1 MGVFTPNL
9 QHISSSAGLGC
20 QKFHLN
26 RIQCLQS
33 VAWQSQIVTVVSFH
47 WGRWVQQQRSTYSH
61 PSFASPW
68 SDCCHVFIMQVCLWQ
83 RHVGA
88 PFRWRSCGLLA
99 TWFQFG
105 PLGKTPDQSRSLVME
120 IGKSWYS
127 RHPYPW
133 WRVWILQ
140 GRRIFRVVLELNF
153 LHWRI
158 HQGRS
163 HESFPHRCDSW
174 KMDEKISCY
183 SPCLRFC
190 VLWFFTIVPII
201 WPEIEKT
208 VYTLPHFSLPRNHRF
223 ETRCTNASQ
232 NWLHGQWILQ
242 AKANGLTMG
251 SKGKHSVQGQLA
263 SNKRAKNWP
272 RGGGFPV
279 PTCYKTF
286 LCCFPRNAMAH
297 LMWEFMVSL
306 VKYLPWWF
314 TMGDSF
320 YPDQTCLQF
329 CGLVADL
336 RACYISFKADLKTRH
351 QMHNLQRW
359 YKCNLFLC

>member
-1 MGVFTPNL
+1 MVTGVNPTRKTN
-9 QHISSSAGLGC
+9 I
-20 QKFHLN
+20 
-26 RIQCLQS
+26 
-33 VAWQSQIVTVVSFH
+33 
-47 WGRWVQQQRSTYSH
+47 
-61 PSFASPW
+61 
-68 SDCCHVFIMQVCLWQ
+68 
-83 RHVGA
+83 
-88 PFRWRSCGLLA
+88 SCGLGA
-99 TWFQFG
+99 QFS
-105 PLGKTPDQSRSLVME
+105 PLKDPSRTF
-120 IGKSWYS
+120 SW
-127 RHPYPW
+127 
-133 WRVWILQ
+133 
-140 GRRIFRVVLELNF
+140 VV
-153 LHWRI
+153 
-158 HQGRS
+158 
-163 HESFPHRCDSW
+163 
-174 KMDEKISCY
+174 
-183 SPCLRFC
+183 SPS
-190 VLWFFTIVPII
+190 LWFLKDGWENQLLLTVFKVLCFMVFTIVPII

-297 LMWEFMVSL
+297 LMWESMVSL

-359 YKCNLFLC
+359 YKCNLFLG